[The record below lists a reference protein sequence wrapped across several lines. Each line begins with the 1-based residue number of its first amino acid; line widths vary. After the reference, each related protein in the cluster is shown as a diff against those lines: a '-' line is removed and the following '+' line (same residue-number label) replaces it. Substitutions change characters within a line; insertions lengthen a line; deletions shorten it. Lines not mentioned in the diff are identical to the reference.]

1 MFPTRQAS
9 SVRFNCRTRAECCWF
24 KVVEV
29 VDFYI
34 LLRREGFEGTDLAA
48 LAHLECLPLPRASSA
63 TQNEEVAGA
72 ILFFV
77 SMHISI
83 QQVDVHVPIYK
94 KRALSDS
101 FFIFVL
107 RREGDSNPRNLSVQ
121 RFSRPPQSTTLPSLL
136 EIGCKSTAFF

>member
-1 MFPTRQAS
+1 MYYSPCRGRRWSCGVPEKSLIFGVLWNVVGLKLLKLLIFIFFCGERDSRAPTS
-9 SVRFNCRTRAECCWF
+9 
-24 KVVEV
+24 
-29 VDFYI
+29 
-34 LLRREGFEGTDLAA
+34 LRSPTSN
-48 LAHLECLPLPRASSA
+48 AHTLPRASSA

-107 RREGDSNPRNLSVQ
+107 RRERDSLAQFFCAYR
-121 RFSRPPQSTTLPSLL
+121 SRP
-136 EIGCKSTAFF
+136 IGRDKSPRPWV